1 MGESPR
7 NGTPKRTLVAKQEL
21 KAVLDLKPA
30 LSEEQLDQRILREF
44 DANHNK
50 SFKNV
55 IGSLFPAKLTPV
67 MIGLSGIDPDKKV
80 HDISREERQGFASF
94 TMKSLIFGSTS
105 HG

>member
-1 MGESPR
+1 MLTASSYV
-7 NGTPKRTLVAKQEL
+7 GTLAAKQEL

-55 IGSLFPAKLTPV
+55 IGSLLP
-67 MIGLSGIDPDKKV
+67 G
-80 HDISREERQGFASF
+80 
-94 TMKSLIFGSTS
+94 
-105 HG
+105 